1 MITVGGHGYNILGVV
16 SVNTSFS
23 TEELKSQWRLAD
35 TVLVKDNELLL
46 LPNPPSLIAVV
57 ADWILPAL
65 MLDNNSY
72 KKVYYCHE
80 TNTTRLYRK
89 RSTIYDV

>member
-35 TVLVKDNELLL
+35 TILQKDGE
-46 LPNPPSLIAVV
+46 
-57 ADWILPAL
+57 
-65 MLDNNSY
+65 
-72 KKVYYCHE
+72 YYICQQMINAE
-80 TNTTRLYRK
+80 F
-89 RSTIYDV
+89 YDI